1 MINWDPWRDL
11 FGLPRE
17 MSQWLNEQTTA
28 LSTGETAP
36 SVYLPLDIRQTDGEF
51 ILEAS
56 VAGFDPKD
64 IQVVAEQGVLT
75 IRGEHKSETQQ
86 EGRYLRRERRQVSFF
101 RQISLPQEVHE
112 DDIRASF
119 ENGVLTVRIPRAEVP
134 APRRV
139 NIEVNSGAKTLEAGG
154 KAVEVQ
160 GAKS

>member
-17 MSQWLNEQTTA
+17 MSQWLNEQSSA
-28 LSTGETAP
+28 ISSGDSAP
-36 SVYLPLDIRQTDGEF
+36 SVYLPLDIRQTDKEF

-56 VAGFDPKD
+56 VPGFDPKD

-75 IRGEHKSETQQ
+75 IRGEHQSETKP
-86 EGRYLRRERRQVSFF
+86 EGRYLRRERRQLSFF
-101 RQISLPQEVHE
+101 RQISLPQEVHD

-119 ENGVLTVRIPRAEVP
+119 ENGVLTVHIPRVEAP

-139 NIEVNSGAKTLEAGG
+139 NIEVNSGTKTLEGAG

>member
-17 MSQWLNEQTTA
+17 MGQWLSEQTNA
-28 LSTGETAP
+28 ISSDESAP
-36 SVYLPLDIRQTDGEF
+36 SVYLPLDIRQTDKEF

-56 VAGFDPKD
+56 VAGFEPKE

-75 IRGEHKSETQQ
+75 IRGEHKSESQP
-86 EGRYLRRERRQVSFF
+86 EGRYLRRERRPVSFF
-101 RQISLPQEVHE
+101 RQISLPQDVHE

-119 ENGVLTVRIPRAEVP
+119 QNGVLTVHVPRVEAP

-139 NIEVNSGAKTLEAGG
+139 NIEVNSGAETIEAGA

>member
-28 LSTGETAP
+28 LSSGDSAP
-36 SVYLPLDIRQTDGEF
+36 SVYLPLDIRQTDKEF

-56 VAGFDPKD
+56 VPGFDARN

-75 IRGEHKSETQQ
+75 IRGEHKSETKP
-86 EGRYLRRERRQVSFF
+86 EGRYLRRERRQLSFF
-101 RQISLPQEVHE
+101 RQISLPQDVHE

-119 ENGVLTVRIPRAEVP
+119 ENGVLTVHIPRLEAP

-139 NIEVNSGAKTLEAGG
+139 HVEVNSGTTTLRAGER
-154 KAVEVQ
+154 AVEVQ